1 MKYTKKDLGS
11 YNLHLIKTDKYKTIN
26 VRVIFRRKA
35 KKEEITIRN
44 ILGSLLLQ
52 STNKYDTKRKMTI
65 EAQDLYSVGL
75 SLNTNRFGNYFAT
88 MIYLNILNDK
98 YTEKGNF
105 NKALEFLNEV
115 IFNPDIEDKKFK
127 EKNIDIVK
135 KRLKTE
141 LTSMKEDL
149 NAYSSIRAMEAF
161 DKDSPASFRMA
172 GYLEDIDK
180 VTGESLYEYYKDMI
194 SKDLVDIFVI
204 GDIDEEKVTQEIKKY
219 FQLRIL
225 KKERQDYALENKKPR
240 KRRLFAKEIV
250 PAAQSQVQI
259 VCRLGKM
266 SEYEMNYVL
275 PIYNVI
281 FGGGAD
287 SKLFKVVREK
297 NSLCYSI
304 FSRQKKLDNL
314 FIIKTGINIRNYQKT
329 LNLIERLLKEMQRG
343 KFSLDDIKIAK
354 EFFETSFDEIE
365 ENPNSVIDLYM
376 SMAYLNTDS
385 LEDRRKNV
393 AKVTKNEIV
402 KVAKK
407 IYMDTI
413 FTLEGDKDEKVGI

>member
-385 LEDRRKNV
+385 LEDRRKNI